1 MKDFKEIYEGIL
13 GDMDDTIARG
23 EKDIEE
29 VYRKEMMSMFNMDKK
44 AIYDDVISII
54 GLDNLALTTQ
64 VKKDIID
71 TCCSYDGKVLTINFD
86 ELKEGWKYS
95 VVMIVSGKS
104 KRLPPVKIISSRDRI
119 KGNLNP
125 GTSNASMLRL
135 TIVADKSIDIND
147 YIHKDT
153 NIESITIN
161 GDSHSGNAFI
171 GLIHNHFSFSPRRIV
186 EFNTPINK
194 IDKTKWPKC
203 ELKFTKF
210 TQLCIILQ
218 LTNMPMSHIGDIS
231 RDHVTGNIII

>member
-23 EKDIEE
+23 DKDIEE

-54 GLDNLALTTQ
+54 GYDNLALTTQ
-64 VKKDIID
+64 VKKDIIS

-86 ELKEGWKYS
+86 ELKEGWQYS

-104 KRLPPVKIISSRDRI
+104 KRLPPVKVISSRDRI
-119 KGNLNP
+119 KGSLNP
-125 GTSNASMLRL
+125 GTSNLSMLRF

-153 NIESITIN
+153 NIESITVN
-161 GDSHSGNAFI
+161 GGNGNV
-171 GLIHNHFSFSPRRIV
+171 GLKHNNFNFTLRRV
-186 EFNTPINK
+186 FECNTSIDK

-203 ELKFTKF
+203 ELKFTKYA
-210 TQLCIILQ
+210 QLCIMLQ
-218 LTNMPMSHIGDIS
+218 LTNMSIAHMGDIS
-231 RDHVTGNIII
+231 RDHVTGNIIL